1 MKGRA
6 RTSGASDEARAERRE
21 PVGVQGA
28 PMINNGWSALWGFA
42 EATFF
47 FVVPDVLFTRST
59 LLSVKRG
66 WQQLLAAVIG
76 ATIAGA
82 LMYLWALGSPVQARS
97 AVAAVPFLGEKIIT
111 PAEQRW
117 NDRGTPSLFSN
128 PLSGVPYKV
137 HAVLAPA
144 HVSLPTFLLLSL
156 PLRAERMLLSMIV
169 FVPLAMWVR
178 KDEGRRTK
186 TGMRI
191 HLAFWLLV
199 YAVYWSVNYS

>member
-1 MKGRA
+1 MNR
-6 RTSGASDEARAERRE
+6 GALLAA
-21 PVGVQGA
+21 
-28 PMINNGWSALWGFA
+28 IWGFA
-42 EATFF
+42 EGTFF
-47 FVVPDVLFTRST
+47 FVVPDVLFTRTT

-66 WQQLLAAVIG
+66 WLQFATAIIG
-76 ATIAGA
+76 ATAAGA
-82 LMYLWALGSPVQARS
+82 AMYLWASASPAQARS

-137 HAVLAPA
+137 HAVLAPS
-144 HVSLPTFLLLSL
+144 HVSLPMFLLLSL

-178 KDEGRRTK
+178 RDEGRRTK
-186 TGMRI
+186 IGLRI
-191 HLAFWLLV
+191 HAGFWLAV